1 MDFCAYIWQY
11 PRNTNPSH
19 AIWRIFTQQ
28 IATRFQNDP
37 CHRAKDDLR
46 GCAVWSK
53 HAPMKIGY
61 PMVRNA

>member
-1 MDFCAYIWQY
+1 MDFCAYIRQY
-11 PRNTNPSH
+11 LRNTNPDH
-19 AIWRIFTQQ
+19 AIWRNFTQQ

-37 CHRAKDDLR
+37 YHRAKDDLR

-53 HAPMKIGY
+53 HDPMKIGY